1 MKLLSF
7 ATTGVAGRA
16 RHLGALIDGDADDGE
31 LVDLTA
37 ATRALLAGDGLTAT
51 DASRLGDTLVPP
63 DLIGLARGGRR
74 ARDIAD
80 EALAQAVRLGWEF
93 DPVLARIRYRTA
105 DIEVLPAV
113 TAPPLLRDF
122 MGFEQHLRNIYPR
135 LSREIPEEWFRRP
148 VYYKGNPASIGAHGQ
163 DIVIPGY
170 SEKLDFEFEFAA
182 IIGRSGID
190 ITQADA
196 PQHIFGYTI
205 YNDFSAREI
214 QALEMSVGLGPAKGK
229 DFVGA
234 HVLGPVVVTAD
245 ELGDPYALAL
255 DGRVNG
261 AQWTDGS
268 TAPMHWRF
276 ESMIAY
282 ASRDERLQ
290 VGEVFGSGTV
300 GNGSG
305 AEQGRWLDPGDV
317 VELTVP
323 GIGTLR
329 NRVVAHPSAQPDVP
343 VEIDS
348 NRP

>member
-7 ATTGVAGRA
+7 STTGVAGRT
-16 RHLGALIDGDADDGE
+16 RHLGALIDGDVDNGE
-31 LVDLTA
+31 LIDLSA
-37 ATRALLAGDGLTAT
+37 ATRALLAADGLTAT
-51 DASRLGDTLVPP
+51 DAARLGDTLVPP
-63 DLIGLARGGRR
+63 DLIGLIRGGRR
-74 ARDIAD
+74 ARDAAD
-80 EALAQAVRLGWEF
+80 EALAQAVRVGWES
-93 DPVLARIRYRTA
+93 DPVGARIRYRTA

-113 TAPPLLRDF
+113 VAPPLLRDF

-135 LSREIPEEWFRRP
+135 LGRDIPDEWFRRP
-148 VYYKGNPASIGAHGQ
+148 VYYKANPGSIGGHRQ

-170 SEKLDFEFEFAA
+170 AEKLDFEFEFAA

-190 ITQADA
+190 IAEADA
-196 PQHIFGYTI
+196 PQHIFGFTI

-245 ELGDPYALAL
+245 ELIDPYALTL

-261 AQWTDGS
+261 ARWTAGG
-268 TAPMHWRF
+268 TAAMHWRF
-276 ESMIAY
+276 EAMIAY

-305 AEQGRWLDPGDV
+305 AEQGRWLDPGDL
-317 VELTVP
+317 VELTVS
-323 GIGTLR
+323 GIGTLA
-329 NRVVAHPSAQPDVP
+329 NRVVAHPATQPGGGG
-343 VEIDS
+343 IDTS
-348 NRP
+348 RP